1 MKTARTISAI
11 ALVAVAAIL
20 STIFWLALETAKTL
34 NDTDHFVA
42 TFTPIA
48 TDANV
53 QTAVGEEVSTMLSEQ
68 WLPQLTSSLLGD
80 SQDNLA
86 VRLVLE
92 GLRLKYGDD
101 LNSFVAEKTSAVMA
115 SAQFNG
121 LWQETLRLS
130 HGGIV
135 ALNKEGDLQDGALIM
150 SFDVS
155 PITDRVIS
163 MINIE
168 NLNGLIPLEALHLS
182 DISDSQITV
191 SFTNDTVFN
200 GLSTYRNIINA
211 PWWILGSLVLLFGLG
226 VVLAVNRLKALA
238 IFFAI
243 SAFLSF
249 VIVLTKDLVSDQV
262 GSIFESHLAT
272 VLAQSG
278 LEQIYN
284 NISVTYVTV
293 GVISVAATLAL
304 CWLQARKKRLSL

>member
-1 MKTARTISAI
+1 MKTVRTISAI

-20 STIFWLALETAKTL
+20 STIFWLTLETAKTL
-34 NDTDHFVA
+34 NNTDHFVA

-48 TDANV
+48 NDANV
-53 QTAVGEEVSTMLSEQ
+53 QAVVGQEVSTLLSEQ
-68 WLPQLTSSLLGD
+68 WLPQLTSSLLGE
-80 SQDNLA
+80 SQDNRA

-92 GLRLKYGDD
+92 GLRLKYGED
-101 LNSFVAEKTSAVMA
+101 LNSFVTEKTSAVMA
-115 SAQFNG
+115 SSQFNG

-135 ALNKEGDLQDGALIM
+135 KLNNQGDLQDGALVM

-163 MINIE
+163 MINVE
-168 NLNGLIPLEALHLS
+168 TLNGLIPLEALHLS
-182 DISDSQITV
+182 DVSDSQITV
-191 SFTNDTVFN
+191 TFTNDTVFK
-200 GLSTYRNIINA
+200 GLSTYRNIIDA
-211 PWWILGSLVLLFGLG
+211 PWWILGTIVLLLGLG
-226 VVLAVNRLKALA
+226 VILGVNRLKILGV
-238 IFFAI
+238 FFAV

-249 VIVLTKDLVSDQV
+249 MIVLTKDWVSDQF

-284 NISVTYVTV
+284 NLSATYITV
-293 GVISVAATLAL
+293 GVISVAVSLVL
-304 CWLQARKKRLSL
+304 FWIQVPKKLLSL